1 MARLPSSRQSLHRR
15 LCAALMTVAR
25 DRRMGAVLQARTADR
40 RHQAECRHPNGG
52 GHRREHDAKV
62 YLTARERL
70 GVRKPRLVVD
80 VTDVGKSDAA
90 EPQQIPQRSL
100 ICGSSRVRDRKSSCI
115 FGSPRSISFEFQQE
129 PGIGSI
135 RTCQVA

>member
-40 RHQAECRHPNGG
+40 RHQAECRHPMAEETW
-52 GHRREHDAKV
+52 REHDAKV

-70 GVRKPRLVVD
+70 GVRKARLGVD
-80 VTDVGKSDAA
+80 VTDGGKSDAA

-100 ICGSSRVRDRKSSCI
+100 ICGSSRVRDRKGSCI
-115 FGSPRSISFEFQQE
+115 FGSPRSISFESSRSLDRGASE
-129 PGIGSI
+129 
-135 RTCQVA
+135 TCQVA